1 MKLTKSALQNII
13 NEELAAIQEEQE
25 AAAIIEEIENW
36 GQNLDEKVNIDAA
49 TLEKGATAA
58 AAVGNV
64 LGKVANNKTAAKYVG
79 RLISKVPGVGPFLAD
94 LLMDIRPEDVE
105 GLRALGTAARE
116 KLDAG
121 AATAAEPIEATVAQ
135 AVIPTAAMQEE

>member
-25 AAAIIEEIENW
+25 AAAIIQEIENW
-36 GQNLDEKVNIDAA
+36 GQNLDEKVELDAA
-49 TLEKGATAA
+49 TLEKGAKAA

-64 LGKVANNKTAAKYVG
+64 LGKVASNKTASKYVG
-79 RLISKVPGVGPFLAD
+79 RLISKVPGIGPFLAD
-94 LLMDIRPEDVE
+94 LLVDIQPEDVE
-105 GLRALGTAARE
+105 GLRALGVAAKE

-121 AATAAEPIEATVAQ
+121 AATTAQPIDATVAM
-135 AVIPTAAMQEE
+135 TEE

>member
-36 GQNLDEKVNIDAA
+36 GQNLDEKVELDAA
-49 TLEKGATAA
+49 TLEKGAKAA

-64 LGKVANNKTAAKYVG
+64 LGKVASNKTASKYVG
-79 RLISKVPGVGPFLAD
+79 RLISKVPGIGPFLAD
-94 LLMDIRPEDVE
+94 LLVDIQPEDVE
-105 GLRALGTAARE
+105 GLRALGAAAKE

-121 AATAAEPIEATVAQ
+121 AVTAAEPIEATVAM
-135 AVIPTAAMQEE
+135 TEE